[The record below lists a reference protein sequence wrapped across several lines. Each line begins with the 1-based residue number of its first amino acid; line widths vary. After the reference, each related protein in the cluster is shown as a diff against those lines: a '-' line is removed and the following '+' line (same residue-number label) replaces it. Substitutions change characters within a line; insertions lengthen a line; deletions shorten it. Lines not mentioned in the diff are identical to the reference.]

1 MNEIAQYRV
10 FSSIDLQS
18 AYHQI
23 PLKNEDKPYTAFEA
37 KGGLYQFTRLP
48 FGVTNGVA
56 CFQRE
61 MIKFVQ
67 NNNLKAVF
75 PYLDNITICGKDQT
89 DHDTNLNLFMDAAW
103 KTNLKF
109 NNSKSVFSTR
119 CLPILGYVIEEGT
132 IRPDPDRLKPLLEL
146 PLPHNVRSL
155 NRCLGLFSYYSQW
168 VPHFSDRIKPITS
181 HKSFPLPQ
189 KASEAFEERKN
200 IIAKSVVS
208 AIDETIPFEVETDA
222 SDVALAATLNQNG
235 RPVAFF
241 SRTLQGSELK
251 HSAVEKE
258 AQAIVESI
266 RHWRHFLTGSH
277 FKLKTDQK
285 SVAYMFDQRQR
296 GKIKNDKIMRWRI
309 ELSCYSFD
317 IVYRPGRQNIPLDT
331 FSRANCAAST
341 GNSLY
346 KLHDSLSH
354 PGVTRLWHFIR
365 SKNLPFS
372 LEEVKRTV
380 NSCGICCECK
390 PKFYCP
396 KEAHLIKATKPF
408 ERINIDFKGPLP
420 SNNKNK
426 YFLNVIDEYSR
437 FPFVFPCADVS
448 TPSVIKCLSTLF
460 SLFGLPA
467 YVHSDRG
474 SSFMSHELREFLTSK
489 GVAASRTSI
498 YNPRGNG
505 QVERYNGTIWK
516 AIIMSLKSKNLPN
529 ERWQLVLPDVLH
541 SVRSLLCTATN
552 VTPHERFLGF
562 PRRSSAGSS
571 IPSWLIESDSVYVKR
586 NVRNSK
592 FDPLVDEAEVLQ
604 VNPNY
609 AHIRYPD
616 GRETT
621 VSTRSLAPQGE
632 TKRAQLLESKQPDD
646 ETESPTCV
654 SDKSNQEHLTKVA
667 EPEPINS
674 KEQSPLPLRRSVRE
688 RRPVDRLGF

>member
-1 MNEIAQYRV
+1 
-10 FSSIDLQS
+10 
-18 AYHQI
+18 
-23 PLKNEDKPYTAFEA
+23 
-37 KGGLYQFTRLP
+37 
-48 FGVTNGVA
+48 
-56 CFQRE
+56 
-61 MIKFVQ
+61 
-67 NNNLKAVF
+67 
-75 PYLDNITICGKDQT
+75 
-89 DHDTNLNLFMDAAW
+89 MDAAR

-132 IRPDPDRLKPLLEL
+132 IRPDQDRLKPLLEL

-181 HKSFPLPQ
+181 HKSFPLSQ
-189 KASEAFEERKN
+189 KASEAFEEMKN

-251 HSAVEKE
+251 QSAVEKE

-317 IVYRPGRQNIPLDT
+317 IVYRPGRQNIPPDT
-331 FSRANCAAST
+331 FSRANCVAST

-354 PGVTRLWHFIR
+354 PGVTRLLHFIR

-380 NSCGICCECK
+380 NFCGICCECK

-426 YFLNVIDEYSR
+426 YFLDVIDEYSR

-489 GVAASRTSI
+489 GVAASRTSF

-529 ERWQLVLPDVLH
+529 ESWQLVLPDVLH

-552 VTPHERFLGF
+552 ETPHERFLGF
-562 PRRSSAGSS
+562 PR
-571 IPSWLIESDSVYVKR
+571 
-586 NVRNSK
+586 
-592 FDPLVDEAEVLQ
+592 
-604 VNPNY
+604 
-609 AHIRYPD
+609 
-616 GRETT
+616 
-621 VSTRSLAPQGE
+621 
-632 TKRAQLLESKQPDD
+632 
-646 ETESPTCV
+646 
-654 SDKSNQEHLTKVA
+654 
-667 EPEPINS
+667 
-674 KEQSPLPLRRSVRE
+674 
-688 RRPVDRLGF
+688 

>member
-1 MNEIAQYRV
+1 M
-10 FSSIDLQS
+10 
-18 AYHQI
+18 
-23 PLKNEDKPYTAFEA
+23 
-37 KGGLYQFTRLP
+37 
-48 FGVTNGVA
+48 
-56 CFQRE
+56 
-61 MIKFVQ
+61 
-67 NNNLKAVF
+67 
-75 PYLDNITICGKDQT
+75 
-89 DHDTNLNLFMDAAW
+89 
-103 KTNLKF
+103 
-109 NNSKSVFSTR
+109 
-119 CLPILGYVIEEGT
+119 
-132 IRPDPDRLKPLLEL
+132 
-146 PLPHNVRSL
+146 
-155 NRCLGLFSYYSQW
+155 
-168 VPHFSDRIKPITS
+168 
-181 HKSFPLPQ
+181 PQ
-189 KASEAFEERKN
+189 KASKAFEEMN
-200 IIAKSVVS
+200 TIISKSVVS

-235 RPVAFF
+235 RPVTFF
-241 SRTLQGSELK
+241 SRTLQGIELK

-258 AQAIVESI
+258 AQAIVESR

-309 ELSCYSFD
+309 ELNCYSFD
-317 IVYRPGRQNIPLDT
+317 IVYRPGRQNIPPDT

-396 KEAHLIKATKPF
+396 KEAHLIKATKQF

-420 SNNKNK
+420 SNYKNK

-448 TPSVIKCLSTLF
+448 TPSVIRCLSTLF

-489 GVAASRTSI
+489 GVATSRTSI

-529 ERWQLVLPDVLH
+529 ESWQLFLPDVLH

-552 VTPHERFLGF
+552 ETPHERFLGF

-571 IPSWLIESDSVYVKR
+571 IPSWLIESDSVYVKQ

-632 TKRAQLLESKQPDD
+632 TKRAQLLESKQQDD

-688 RRPVDRLGF
+688 RRPVDRLGFWKGVNDVIIKNKYDNSILSFVCLCIICIGAFMRVSACFLLRNLFTPN